1 MMAARGSSEAV
12 STVCLLEA
20 SEVVGELIT
29 GAEAVW
35 TGMEPELV
43 LTLWVWPDE
52 GPPVPPPPT
61 SIFI

>member
-1 MMAARGSSEAV
+1 MAARGSSEAV

-43 LTLWVWPDE
+43 LAVWPGE

>member
-1 MMAARGSSEAV
+1 MMAASGSSEAV

-29 GAEAVW
+29 GAETVW

-43 LTLWVWPDE
+43 LAV
-52 GPPVPPPPT
+52 
-61 SIFI
+61 

>member
-1 MMAARGSSEAV
+1 MAASGSSEAV

-43 LTLWVWPDE
+43 LAV
-52 GPPVPPPPT
+52 
-61 SIFI
+61 